1 MNSEWQ
7 FFDEKFLEKQDFI
20 INALD
25 NVEARLYI
33 SEQSI
38 IYWKKL
44 IDSVTLGTIANS
56 QVIISFKKI
65 KYNEPIEDD
74 SEQRAIAMRTLR
86 NFPTLINHCIGWAKD
101 NFDDILLI
109 LWKN

>member
-1 MNSEWQ
+1 
-7 FFDEKFLEKQDFI
+7 LGKQGFI

-44 IDSVTLGTIANS
+44 IDSVTLGIIANS
-56 QVIISFKKI
+56 QVIIPFKKI
-65 KYNEPIEDD
+65 KYNEPVEDD
-74 SEQRAIAMRTLR
+74 SEQKAIAMCTLR
-86 NFPTLINHCIGWAKD
+86 NFPTLINHCIEWARD
-101 NFDDILLI
+101 NFDGYFVNIMKEL
-109 LWKN
+109 KKFR